1 MDLGISG
8 RVALVAG
15 ASRGIGRAVARAL
28 AREGC
33 DVALLARS
41 VDALEAAAVELRGLG
56 RKAAVLPCDLTDLG
70 ALREAY
76 ERASSTLGPP
86 TLLVLSAAAVYAPKK
101 LHFLEPAEVRA
112 ALDTDLASAVELCRL
127 ALPAM
132 MDARFGRVV
141 ALGSVAARSGVSG
154 GALYAAAKAGLEG
167 LMRGLAVDYS
177 RRGITANVV
186 SVAFA
191 DSERLRGRVGE
202 DVSARE
208 RLVEATATR
217 RIPTVDEIADV
228 VTFVCSTRAAS
239 ITGAVVDATAGGHL
253 NNLW

>member
-8 RVALVAG
+8 RVVLVAG
-15 ASRGIGRAVARAL
+15 ASRGIGRAVGRAL
-28 AREGC
+28 AKEGC

-41 VDALEAAAVELRGLG
+41 ADALDAAAAEITALG
-56 RKAAVLPCDLTDLG
+56 RKAAALPCDLSDLG
-70 ALREAY
+70 ALKAAY
-76 ERASSTLGPP
+76 DKASAALGPP
-86 TLLVLSAAAVYAPKK
+86 SIVVLSAAALYAPKK

-132 MDARFGRVV
+132 MDLRFGRIV

-154 GALYAAAKAGLEG
+154 GALYSAAKAGLEG
-167 LMRGLAVDYS
+167 LMHGLAVDYS

-186 SVAFA
+186 SVSFA
-191 DSERLRGRVGE
+191 DSERLRGRVGDDE
-202 DVSARE
+202 AARE
-208 RLVEATATR
+208 RLVQATATR

-228 VTFVCSTRAAS
+228 VAFVCSARANS
-239 ITGAVVDATAGGHL
+239 ITGAVIDATAGGHL